1 MQNVLEGKYM
11 EVNEHEKLQV
21 CSLTQIKG

>member
-1 MQNVLEGKYM
+1 MQNVLERKYM
-11 EVNEHEKLQV
+11 EVNEHEKLQA